1 VEVIMPIKSVY
12 FSKMNEAEYNA
23 FCERTLKNYADDLI
37 RVGYSEADNALSQA
51 REQFNRALPEGFST
65 SDARFYSILNN
76 EEEIVGAL
84 FILKAQEFVA
94 AIADFIVYEKYR
106 GKGYALQALKAIE
119 EELKQDGYKAIILN
133 VFEDNIA
140 AKTLYE
146 KFGFIDEPKAYS
158 AATKQLLM
166 VKRF

>member
-1 VEVIMPIKSVY
+1 MQKKLIY
-12 FSKMNEAEYNA
+12 FRKMNEAEYSVC
-23 FCERTLKNYADDLI
+23 CEETIKRYAEDLI
-37 RVGYSEADNALSQA
+37 RVSYAEVDNALPQA
-51 REQFNRALPEGFST
+51 QEQFNRALPKGFNT
-65 SDARFYSILNN
+65 PDTRFYFVLNN
-76 EEEIVGAL
+76 EEEVVGVL

-94 AIADFIVYEKYR
+94 AIADFIIYAAYR
-106 GKGYALQALKAIE
+106 GKGYGLQALEAIE

-146 KFGFIDEPKAYS
+146 KFGFVDEPKAYN
-158 AATKQLLM
+158 APMKQLLM